1 MLAHELKEAGPLVL
15 PDGSLVLAVNYDL
28 EARAFAAEGREKRGR
43 LRITDGMELSAVL
56 VAHVALGV
64 AEIPSWAR
72 RIGALIRRL
81 LNGDVVTD
89 ARHLALRD
97 GGVSG
102 AAD

>member
-1 MLAHELKEAGPLVL
+1 
-15 PDGSLVLAVNYDL
+15 
-28 EARAFAAEGREKRGR
+28 
-43 LRITDGMELSAVL
+43 MELSAVL